1 MLRQVRD
8 RVDPRRLYLAIQVAD
23 GFFVAIGYTTAIVYR
38 VTAGHLDPLQLV
50 LLGTVLEVSYFLLQL
65 PAGVLADLVSRRLC
79 VIAGSYLVTAGFL
92 LQGLSAH
99 FAVQL
104 AGQVPVGFGA
114 ALGFGAQEAW
124 LADEA
129 GQAELT
135 KVFLRATQLAL
146 IAGLAGSILS
156 GVLAAQALRAPF
168 LVAAG
173 LSGLLSLLLTCVMP
187 ERGFVRPQRSLRPGG
202 VLRQSWTAFAAQAT
216 TTRRAIRLVPG
227 LVLLLGMMACLG
239 AWSEGF
245 DRLWGAFLLHDIR
258 LPSPLGLGPAGW
270 FSALAVASALLS
282 LGSTEWARRRT
293 SRLGPDSAVST
304 LLLLTLGTAAGVL
317 LMIATRQYVLVLVC
331 YLAVATMRPVFSPL
345 ITGWVTG
352 RVDASVRATAL
363 SATDL
368 FDSAGQI
375 AGGPVIGAV
384 GLLASVRA
392 ALLAS
397 AVALGPAVALLAA
410 AARRVHPR
418 QDGAARDPASQ
429 AAAGAGTTEPGTT
442 EPRAPS

>member
-1 MLRQVRD
+1 MLSQARA
-8 RVDPRRLYLAIQVAD
+8 RVDPRRLYLAMQVLD
-23 GFFVAIGYTTAIVYR
+23 GLFVAIGYTTAIVYR
-38 VTAGHLDPLQLV
+38 VTAGNLNPLQLV
-50 LLGTVLEVSYFLLQL
+50 LLGTVLEASYFVLQL

-79 VIAGSYLVTAGFL
+79 VISGSYLVTAGFL
-92 LQGLSAH
+92 MQGLSAH

-104 AGQVPVGFGA
+104 AAQVPVGFGA

-135 KVFLRATQLAL
+135 KVFLRATQLGL
-146 IAGLAGSILS
+146 IAGVAGSILS
-156 GVLAAQALRAPF
+156 GVLAAQALQLPF

-173 LSGLLSLLLTCVMP
+173 LSGLMSVVLSCVMP
-187 ERGFVRPQRSLRPGG
+187 ERGFVRPQRAVRPGG
-202 VLRQSWTAFAAQAT
+202 VLGQSWSAFTDQAATARQ
-216 TTRRAIRLVPG
+216 AIRLVPG
-227 LVLLLGMMACLG
+227 LVLLLGMMLCLG

-245 DRLWGAFLLHDIR
+245 DRLWGAYLLHDIR
-258 LPSPLGLGPAGW
+258 LPSPFGLGAAGW
-270 FSALAVASALLS
+270 FSALAVASALLG

-293 SRLGPDSAVST
+293 SRLGPGSAVST
-304 LLLLTLGTAAGVL
+304 LLALTIGTAIGVL
-317 LMIATRQYVLVLVC
+317 LMIATRQFVLVLAC
-331 YLAVATMRPVFSPL
+331 NLAVATMRPVFSPV

-352 RVDASVRATAL
+352 RVDASVRATVL

-397 AVALGPAVALLAA
+397 AVALGPAAALLAA
-410 AARRVHPR
+410 ATRLVHPR
-418 QDGAARDPASQ
+418 QRPDVSDA
-429 AAAGAGTTEPGTT
+429 AAAGPG
-442 EPRAPS
+442 APAS

>member
-1 MLRQVRD
+1 MLSPARE
-8 RVDPRRLYLAIQVAD
+8 RVDPRQLYVAVQVFD
-23 GFFVAIGYTTAIVYR
+23 SFFVAIGYTTAIVYR
-38 VTAGHLDPLQLV
+38 VTAGRLNPLQLV
-50 LLGTVLEVSYFLLQL
+50 LLGTVLEASYFVLQL

-92 LQGLSAH
+92 MQGLSAH
-99 FAVQL
+99 FAVQV
-104 AGQVPVGFGA
+104 AAQVPVGFGA

-129 GQAELT
+129 GSAELT
-135 KVFLRATQLAL
+135 KVFLRATQLGL
-146 IAGLAGSILS
+146 LAGLAGSILS
-156 GVLAAQALRAPF
+156 GVLAAQALRLPF

-173 LSGLLSLLLTCVMP
+173 LSGLLSVALTCVMP
-187 ERGFVRPQRSLRPGG
+187 ERGFIRPQRAVRPGG
-202 VLRQSWTAFAAQAT
+202 VLRQSWPAFTAQAAT
-216 TTRRAIRLVPG
+216 ARQAIRLVPG
-227 LVLLLGMMACLG
+227 MVLLLGMMLCLG

-245 DRLWGAFLLHDIR
+245 DRLWGAYLLHDVR

-270 FSALAVASALLS
+270 FSALAVAGALLG

-293 SRLGPDSAVST
+293 DRLGPGSAPST
-304 LLLLTLGTAAGVL
+304 LLALTVGTALGVL
-317 LMIATRQYVLVLVC
+317 LMIATRQFVIVLVC
-331 YLAVATMRPVFSPL
+331 YLAVATIRPVFSPL

-375 AGGPVIGAV
+375 AGGPVIGAI

-397 AVALGPAVALLAA
+397 AVALGPATALLAA
-410 AARRVHPR
+410 ATRRVRPR
-418 QDGAARDPASQ
+418 PDAAAPGAASPAAGG
-429 AAAGAGTTEPGTT
+429 AAAAEPGT
-442 EPRAPS
+442 AAS